1 MTNRVFE
8 YPVNRRRF
16 LRSLAPLG
24 AAARWAA
31 AGELV
36 PGGAPRTAMGIGEF
50 SFSRSPHRDSPS
62 AFLEYS
68 NSLGASGV
76 QMGLESL
83 TDDDLERL
91 RRRAEELEMAVEVDL
106 ELPKPDDSGEFER
119 AVARAKRAGAVCLRS
134 ACLGG
139 RRYETFQS
147 LEEWKRFVAESR
159 EKIRRALPILEKN
172 EIPLGLENHKDWT
185 ADELAALMKEFGN
198 HLLGVCLDTGNN
210 LALLDGPMEVI
221 QALAPFAVTTH
232 FKDMA
237 VEESSDGFLLS
248 EVPLGEGIL
257 DLRAIV
263 KTLRDARPKVKINLE
278 MITRD
283 PLNIPCLTD
292 RYWATFPDRNGRYL
306 ARTLELVRGH
316 KPRRPLPR
324 VTGLD
329 PRARAALEESNVKSC
344 LQYAREK
351 LGLV

>member
-50 SFSRSPHRDSPS
+50 SFSRSLHRDSPS

-119 AVARAKRAGAVCLRS
+119 DRKSTRLNSSHLVISYAVFCL
-134 ACLGG
+134 
-139 RRYETFQS
+139 
-147 LEEWKRFVAESR
+147 K
-159 EKIRRALPILEKN
+159 KKN
-172 EIPLGLENHKDWT
+172 NHRT
-185 ADELAALMKEFGN
+185 I
-198 HLLGVCLDTGNN
+198 T
-210 LALLDGPMEVI
+210 
-221 QALAPFAVTTH
+221 
-232 FKDMA
+232 
-237 VEESSDGFLLS
+237 SSS
-248 EVPLGEGIL
+248 
-257 DLRAIV
+257 
-263 KTLRDARPKVKINLE
+263 
-278 MITRD
+278 
-283 PLNIPCLTD
+283 
-292 RYWATFPDRNGRYL
+292 
-306 ARTLELVRGH
+306 
-316 KPRRPLPR
+316 KP
-324 VTGLD
+324 T
-329 PRARAALEESNVKSC
+329 SSYIYN
-344 LQYAREK
+344 
-351 LGLV
+351 